1 MKKAKLIFNSL
12 WALAMVATVSFLISC
27 GGDEEAA
34 VELTIVSLNAGDDDL
49 NGATSPDGVSTSAVI
64 TGIFSTDIDP
74 ATASSNVTLVSDF
87 DDAEVAVTVEA
98 SGRSLKITPN
108 EELFGGSLYILT
120 IKGGLTST
128 KGKTLGTDL
137 TRNFTTVGTFT
148 PQNVVAHWT
157 FEGNA
162 EDQVGEFD
170 ANAEVSITY
179 TDSRNAAAG
188 KAATFDGDVSII
200 EVPNGDQLMDGAEF
214 TLAYW
219 VKTNSEGH
227 VNADG
232 NPTGHFVMG
241 LGAFNGFQTEIGGD
255 YKFIKMPAMMEYGD
269 GTLGTGGDL
278 FWNGDGKTKDNEGW
292 QGTTF
297 NKTNS
302 DLASTLKDTWMHY
315 TYVFS
320 GSGKYREMYIN
331 GALVVRQEFALW
343 PADSKEPT
351 VVGLKFNSDAADVE
365 NVLAFG
371 FVQSRGGTLW
381 QNEPWG
387 GYNFPTANH
396 FKGKLDD
403 VRIFS
408 AAITAEEVK
417 LMYDSEK

>member
-12 WALAMVATVSFLISC
+12 WALAMVATVSFLVSC

-49 NGATSPDGVSTSAVI
+49 NGVTSPTGVSTTTII
-64 TGIFSTDIDP
+64 TGVFSTDIDP

-87 DDAEVAVTVEA
+87 DDTEVEVTVVA
-98 SGRSLKITPN
+98 DGRALKITPN

-120 IKGGLTST
+120 IKAGLTST

-137 TRNFTTVGTFT
+137 TRSFSTVGTFT

-162 EDQVGEFD
+162 NDQVGDFD

-179 TDSRNAAAG
+179 TESRNAAAG

-200 EVPNGDQLMDGAEF
+200 EVPNGDKLMDGAEF

-232 NPTGHFVMG
+232 NPTGHFVLG
-241 LGAFNGFQTEIGGD
+241 LGAFNGFQTEIAGD
-255 YKFIKMPAMMEYGD
+255 YKSLKMPAMMEYGD

-292 QGTTF
+292 QGTTN
-297 NKTNS
+297 NKVNP
-302 DLASTLKDTWMHY
+302 DMASTLKDTWMHY
-315 TYVFS
+315 AYVFS

-331 GALVVRQEFALW
+331 GELAVRQDLTLW
-343 PADSKEPT
+343 PAGSKEPT

-403 VRIFS
+403 VRVFS
-408 AAITAEEVK
+408 AAISAEEVK